1 MLYLDWQI
9 EPVLLGLITT
19 LAVAYYLSVGP
30 LRQRLA
36 PGTPYPTRRA
46 LVFGLGLVL
55 LFLIEGSPLHDLA
68 ERYLLSAHM
77 VQHLL
82 LTYIVAPL
90 LLVGTPA
97 WLLRAA
103 LANKTMLPVM
113 RVLLHPLTTFAAFAA
128 VMYVYHLPRIYD
140 LSLINTSLHHGV
152 HVIILLVSL
161 MLWWPALSP
170 LTELPRPPYIVR
182 LAYLFLV
189 PVAQLPIF
197 AGITFSPE
205 PLYQMYA
212 NMPTRALGLSVME
225 DQAIAGVI
233 MKVFGVIAFGIPFIV
248 TFFAWYRSE
257 LAPGRQPAS
266 ADANAASL
274 KPHA

>member
-9 EPVLLGLITT
+9 EPVLIGLITT
-19 LAVAYYLSVGP
+19 FAVAYYLSVGP

-36 PGTPYPTRRA
+36 PGKPFPTKRA
-46 LVFGLGLVL
+46 LVFGFGLVL

-82 LTYIVAPL
+82 LTYLVAPL

-97 WLLRAA
+97 WLLRAT
-103 LANKTMLPVM
+103 LANKAVYPFF
-113 RVLLHPLTTFAAFAA
+113 RVALHPLSTFAVFAL

-140 LSLINTSLHHGV
+140 IALINTSLHHGV
-152 HVIILLVSL
+152 HIIILFASL
-161 MLWWPALSP
+161 MLWWPTLSP
-170 LTELPRPPYIVR
+170 LPELPRPPYIIR

-189 PVAQLPIF
+189 PVAQIPIF
-197 AGITFSPE
+197 AGITFAPE

-212 NMPTRALGLSVME
+212 NMPTRAFGLSVLE

-233 MKVFGVIAFGIPFIV
+233 MKVFGIVAFGIPFIA
-248 TFFAWYRSE
+248 TFFSWYRAE
-257 LAPGRQPAS
+257 LAPGRPEQGGKGSPDLKTPA
-266 ADANAASL
+266 
-274 KPHA
+274 